1 MTWMSQ
7 PAYPSLVWQTYDYYL
22 DPTGAYWGIRK
33 ACEPVHIQWS
43 HADNS
48 VKAVNT
54 TREPLEATA
63 TARVYDLDGRLLPQ
77 FTQQLRVSLAANT
90 ARSLFDLNFSE
101 GNLARNRPVKA
112 SSSSPDGAGAGALT
126 DGNDSSRWASE
137 YSDDQWIEVDLGERR
152 AFTEVVLRWEDA
164 HAAAY
169 KLQLSDDG
177 RTWRDVYETQ
187 DAQGGEQT
195 IPLPL
200 QQARYVRMLGLRR
213 ATQWGYSLYE
223 MEVYRRD
230 AKAPKLSPV
239 HFIRLE
245 LTDRDGRLLS
255 DNFYWHATRR
265 GDYTALNTLAPAKL
279 QVRSQLSAAGG
290 RKVIR
295 TTVRNVGRSVAFA
308 VHVQPYRRSDGER
321 ILPYVA
327 DDNYFTL
334 LQGESRQIDF
344 EFDAGLLPDD
354 RYTVRA
360 EAYMKRTLLYL
371 LLLPALLSGTCL
383 LAAGPAGNAGH
394 GAKPCLRRLTCEGL
408 TDPLAI
414 DTATPRFGWQLR
426 SGRRGDAQR
435 SYRIEVASDSLRLL
449 AGDADL
455 WDSGWVR
462 SKRSVGV
469 AYEGLPLTA
478 RTQCWW
484 RVTART
490 EKGNRK
496 AVSPVARF
504 GIGLTDPA
512 SVSGEFIGCP
522 ESGATAVLLRR
533 AFTLPACGDE
543 ALLHVN
549 SLGYHEIWVNGRKV
563 GDACLAP
570 ALSQLDKRSLWV
582 TYDVRPYLLEGDN
595 ELVIWLGQ
603 GWYKRGTFGRWQPD
617 EPYTEPLVRAQLDIG
632 TANTWQTACRTD
644 TAWRAALSGYRD
656 TGSWNALDFGGEE
669 IDARRNPRS
678 MSPSDLDALA
688 WQPVITAR
696 KPGHRAT
703 PQMVEPDRIQER
715 LTARVLDE
723 AAPGVWRIDFGKV
736 VTGWLEAHFSGLP
749 DGARVEIEYSD
760 ETDGDGNLIDQ
771 RQRDTYIARGDGRE
785 RFCNKFN
792 HHAFRYAE
800 VRGLAQRPRRED
812 FRALAIH
819 TDYRPEATFTS
830 SDSDL
835 NAIHDMIAHTL
846 RCLAYNGYMV
856 DCPHLERAGYG
867 GDGNSSTEILQ
878 TLCGAAPLYRNW
890 VQAWDDA
897 MRPGGS
903 LPHVAPNAGAG
914 GGGPYWC
921 GFIVMAPWQ
930 TWLNYGDRTLVDRHY
945 PAMREWMGYVER
957 YMKDG
962 LLTRWPDTPYR
973 DWFLGDWLAPHGV
986 DTGSEASV
994 SLVNNCFVS
1003 DCYARMA
1010 QMARLTGHDDEAAA
1024 FEARR
1029 EALNRTI
1036 HARFYDPATQTYATG
1051 SQLDMTYPMLVGA
1064 TPDSLRAG
1072 VEQRLFRLTH
1082 DVMKDHIG
1090 GGLVGVPVIT
1100 RWAVRSHNP
1109 EFIYRMLK
1117 QRGYPGYLHMIDHG
1131 ATATWEYWS
1140 GERSRVHN
1148 CYNGIGTWFYQAL
1161 GGLRTDSSH
1170 PGYEHVFIDPQIP
1183 EGVEWCRIGKETPY
1197 GRIDLGWEIADGEL
1211 RIDVTLPPGVTATAI
1226 TPAGACRGRLDGRR
1240 LAPQSPGTKIA
1251 SGRHRLVF
1259 GLAPQNERQ

>member
-1 MTWMSQ
+1 
-7 PAYPSLVWQTYDYYL
+7 
-22 DPTGAYWGIRK
+22 
-33 ACEPVHIQWS
+33 
-43 HADNS
+43 
-48 VKAVNT
+48 
-54 TREPLEATA
+54 
-63 TARVYDLDGRLLPQ
+63 
-77 FTQQLRVSLAANT
+77 
-90 ARSLFDLNFSE
+90 
-101 GNLARNRPVKA
+101 
-112 SSSSPDGAGAGALT
+112 
-126 DGNDSSRWASE
+126 
-137 YSDDQWIEVDLGERR
+137 
-152 AFTEVVLRWEDA
+152 
-164 HAAAY
+164 
-169 KLQLSDDG
+169 
-177 RTWRDVYETQ
+177 
-187 DAQGGEQT
+187 
-195 IPLPL
+195 
-200 QQARYVRMLGLRR
+200 
-213 ATQWGYSLYE
+213 
-223 MEVYRRD
+223 
-230 AKAPKLSPV
+230 
-239 HFIRLE
+239 
-245 LTDRDGRLLS
+245 
-255 DNFYWHATRR
+255 
-265 GDYTALNTLAPAKL
+265 
-279 QVRSQLSAAGG
+279 
-290 RKVIR
+290 
-295 TTVRNVGRSVAFA
+295 
-308 VHVQPYRRSDGER
+308 
-321 ILPYVA
+321 
-327 DDNYFTL
+327 
-334 LQGESRQIDF
+334 
-344 EFDAGLLPDD
+344 
-354 RYTVRA
+354 
-360 EAYMKRTLLYL
+360 MKRTLLYL
-371 LLLPALLSGTCL
+371 LLLPGLLSGTCL
-383 LAAGPAGNAGH
+383 LAAGSAGNAGH

-435 SYRIEVASDSLRLL
+435 SYRIEVASDSLQLL

-512 SVSGEFIGCP
+512 SVSGEFIGCAK
-522 ESGATAVLLRR
+522 SGATAVLLRR

-723 AAPGVWRIDFGKV
+723 TAPGVWRIDFGKV

-846 RCLAYNGYMV
+846 HCLAYNGYMV

-1024 FEARR
+1024 FEARH

-1036 HARFYDPATQTYATG
+1036 HARFYDPATHTYATG

-1072 VEQRLFRLTH
+1072 VEQRLFRSTH

-1140 GERSRVHN
+1140 VGVAPRGVVGGRAQPRAQLLQRHRHVVLPGPRRPAHGQQPPRLRACIHRPPDSRRGRVVPDQQGNPLWPDRPGLEDRGRRTPDRRHPAP
-1148 CYNGIGTWFYQAL
+1148 GRHGHGDHTRRRLPGAARRPQADPAIARDEDRKRPPPA
-1161 GGLRTDSSH
+1161 GLRPCPAKRRAMTGKTTYGRKPADDTKNNRLPHNRTLKTASAYDAMNRHRNSPVAH
-1170 PGYEHVFIDPQIP
+1170 
-1183 EGVEWCRIGKETPY
+1183 RIGPPTRNIRFNRTPNKP
-1197 GRIDLGWEIADGEL
+1197 IIL
-1211 RIDVTLPPGVTATAI
+1211 
-1226 TPAGACRGRLDGRR
+1226 
-1240 LAPQSPGTKIA
+1240 
-1251 SGRHRLVF
+1251 
-1259 GLAPQNERQ
+1259 

>member
-1 MTWMSQ
+1 
-7 PAYPSLVWQTYDYYL
+7 
-22 DPTGAYWGIRK
+22 
-33 ACEPVHIQWS
+33 
-43 HADNS
+43 
-48 VKAVNT
+48 
-54 TREPLEATA
+54 
-63 TARVYDLDGRLLPQ
+63 
-77 FTQQLRVSLAANT
+77 
-90 ARSLFDLNFSE
+90 
-101 GNLARNRPVKA
+101 
-112 SSSSPDGAGAGALT
+112 
-126 DGNDSSRWASE
+126 
-137 YSDDQWIEVDLGERR
+137 
-152 AFTEVVLRWEDA
+152 
-164 HAAAY
+164 
-169 KLQLSDDG
+169 
-177 RTWRDVYETQ
+177 
-187 DAQGGEQT
+187 
-195 IPLPL
+195 
-200 QQARYVRMLGLRR
+200 
-213 ATQWGYSLYE
+213 
-223 MEVYRRD
+223 
-230 AKAPKLSPV
+230 
-239 HFIRLE
+239 
-245 LTDRDGRLLS
+245 
-255 DNFYWHATRR
+255 
-265 GDYTALNTLAPAKL
+265 
-279 QVRSQLSAAGG
+279 
-290 RKVIR
+290 
-295 TTVRNVGRSVAFA
+295 
-308 VHVQPYRRSDGER
+308 
-321 ILPYVA
+321 
-327 DDNYFTL
+327 
-334 LQGESRQIDF
+334 
-344 EFDAGLLPDD
+344 
-354 RYTVRA
+354 
-360 EAYMKRTLLYL
+360 MKRTLLYL

-749 DGARVEIEYSD
+749 NGARVEIEYSD

-973 DWFLGDWLAPHGV
+973 DWFLVDWLAPHGV

-1148 CYNGIGTWFYQAL
+1148 CLSLI
-1161 GGLRTDSSH
+1161 H
-1170 PGYEHVFIDPQIP
+1170 I
-1183 EGVEWCRIGKETPY
+1183 
-1197 GRIDLGWEIADGEL
+1197 
-1211 RIDVTLPPGVTATAI
+1211 
-1226 TPAGACRGRLDGRR
+1226 
-1240 LAPQSPGTKIA
+1240 
-1251 SGRHRLVF
+1251 
-1259 GLAPQNERQ
+1259 

>member
-1 MTWMSQ
+1 M
-7 PAYPSLVWQTYDYYL
+7 
-22 DPTGAYWGIRK
+22 
-33 ACEPVHIQWS
+33 
-43 HADNS
+43 
-48 VKAVNT
+48 
-54 TREPLEATA
+54 
-63 TARVYDLDGRLLPQ
+63 
-77 FTQQLRVSLAANT
+77 
-90 ARSLFDLNFSE
+90 
-101 GNLARNRPVKA
+101 
-112 SSSSPDGAGAGALT
+112 
-126 DGNDSSRWASE
+126 
-137 YSDDQWIEVDLGERR
+137 
-152 AFTEVVLRWEDA
+152 
-164 HAAAY
+164 
-169 KLQLSDDG
+169 
-177 RTWRDVYETQ
+177 
-187 DAQGGEQT
+187 
-195 IPLPL
+195 
-200 QQARYVRMLGLRR
+200 
-213 ATQWGYSLYE
+213 
-223 MEVYRRD
+223 
-230 AKAPKLSPV
+230 
-239 HFIRLE
+239 
-245 LTDRDGRLLS
+245 
-255 DNFYWHATRR
+255 
-265 GDYTALNTLAPAKL
+265 
-279 QVRSQLSAAGG
+279 
-290 RKVIR
+290 
-295 TTVRNVGRSVAFA
+295 
-308 VHVQPYRRSDGER
+308 
-321 ILPYVA
+321 
-327 DDNYFTL
+327 
-334 LQGESRQIDF
+334 
-344 EFDAGLLPDD
+344 
-354 RYTVRA
+354 
-360 EAYMKRTLLYL
+360 
-371 LLLPALLSGTCL
+371 
-383 LAAGPAGNAGH
+383 
-394 GAKPCLRRLTCEGL
+394 
-408 TDPLAI
+408 
-414 DTATPRFGWQLR
+414 
-426 SGRRGDAQR
+426 
-435 SYRIEVASDSLRLL
+435 
-449 AGDADL
+449 
-455 WDSGWVR
+455 
-462 SKRSVGV
+462 
-469 AYEGLPLTA
+469 
-478 RTQCWW
+478 
-484 RVTART
+484 
-490 EKGNRK
+490 
-496 AVSPVARF
+496 
-504 GIGLTDPA
+504 
-512 SVSGEFIGCP
+512 
-522 ESGATAVLLRR
+522 
-533 AFTLPACGDE
+533 
-543 ALLHVN
+543 
-549 SLGYHEIWVNGRKV
+549 
-563 GDACLAP
+563 
-570 ALSQLDKRSLWV
+570 
-582 TYDVRPYLLEGDN
+582 
-595 ELVIWLGQ
+595 
-603 GWYKRGTFGRWQPD
+603 YKRQ
-617 EPYTEPLVRAQLDIG
+617 
-632 TANTWQTACRTD
+632 
-644 TAWRAALSGYRD
+644 
-656 TGSWNALDFGGEE
+656 
-669 IDARRNPRS
+669 
-678 MSPSDLDALA
+678 
-688 WQPVITAR
+688 
-696 KPGHRAT
+696 
-703 PQMVEPDRIQER
+703 
-715 LTARVLDE
+715 
-723 AAPGVWRIDFGKV
+723 
-736 VTGWLEAHFSGLP
+736 
-749 DGARVEIEYSD
+749 
-760 ETDGDGNLIDQ
+760 
-771 RQRDTYIARGDGRE
+771 
-785 RFCNKFN
+785 KFN